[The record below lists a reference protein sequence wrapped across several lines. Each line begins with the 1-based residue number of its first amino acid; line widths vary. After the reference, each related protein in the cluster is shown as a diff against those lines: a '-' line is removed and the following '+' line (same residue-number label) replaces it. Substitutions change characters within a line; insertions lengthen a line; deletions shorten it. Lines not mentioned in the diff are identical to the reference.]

1 MEYKVLKQAI
11 PKDVLEY
18 LQYYSEEAYYKT
30 KHCQGAERE
39 NGSGK
44 YFGSIEM
51 ASCLPI
57 ASEDENKKLYDIY
70 TSSSMYNIVTK
81 YIKKPYLFNDEIVV
95 KRKEKEELLDFNYD
109 NSFLPSIRKLKTVK
123 IMLFLDSFNIET
135 GMIEVFNGRFWLTL
149 QPEAG
154 DMLII
159 DGNCVYRID
168 PNTTKQPRKTY
179 LCVYSNKPIGKNFKK
194 GFYYDRFTN

>member
-1 MEYKVLKQAI
+1 MNYQVLKQAI
-11 PKDVLEY
+11 PKDVLKY

-57 ASEDENKKLYDIY
+57 ASEDENRKLYNIY
-70 TSSSMYNIVTK
+70 TSEYMYNLVTK

-95 KRKEKEELLDFNYD
+95 ERKQKEELDFNYD
-109 NSFLPSIRKLKTVK
+109 NSFLPLVNKLKTIKLMVV
-123 IMLFLDSFNIET
+123 IDSFNE
-135 GMIEVFNGRFWLTL
+135 GNGVVEIFDGKFWLKI
-149 QPEAG
+149 QPKAG
-154 DMLII
+154 DILAI
-159 DGNCVYRID
+159 DGDCVYRIEQ
-168 PNTTKQPRKTY
+168 NTTKIAKKSY
-179 LCVYSNKPIGKNFKK
+179 LCVYSNKPIGKDLKK
-194 GFYYDRFTN
+194 GFYYNRFTK